1 MDAHV
6 LTRNEGEEEEYD
18 TSRTEEIK
26 MVEIAETDI
35 IQPLEQ
41 DLEAGLRWEQTIS
54 LILEIQKIVPR
65 EQAELSRIC
74 KRIFK
79 FNGSTYV
86 ARVIMTYLMSLLACF
101 RHILWLFLW

>member
-6 LTRNEGEEEEYD
+6 LTKNEGKEEEYD

-41 DLEAGLRWEQTIS
+41 DLEAGPP
-54 LILEIQKIVPR
+54 VG
-65 EQAELSRIC
+65 A
-74 KRIFK
+74 
-79 FNGSTYV
+79 N
-86 ARVIMTYLMSLLACF
+86 
-101 RHILWLFLW
+101 HIINRRNSENCSQRTG